1 MSAPR
6 VDRSLQ
12 GIGLCTLGYA
22 FLALQDA
29 SIKWLVADYSVV
41 SILFWRSLVVVVACL
56 LAGRLRLI
64 QRAWRSPSRRLLV
77 VRGLL
82 SLVAWLLYYTA
93 ARDLTLA
100 EMTTLYFSA
109 PIMVTVLAV
118 VILKERASGWQWFTL
133 IIGFVGVII
142 ACRPSNMSEPLP
154 IVLTL
159 LAAMCWAFTYIQLR
173 QVDDQTSVLEQMLI
187 TNGVFVICMMLALPW
202 TYTPSPTP
210 AWLGMLGA
218 GLVGGIGQ
226 FLLFASFQRATA
238 ILLAPFE
245 YTGLVWAFL
254 LSNLVWGT
262 LMDESLMIG
271 AGLIAVSGT
280 LAMIVG
286 RHSPQDIV
294 GAECSVTQP
303 LYPAT
308 TDREVVGGAEG
319 FGVQASLDP
328 ESVERRGQQS

>member
-1 MSAPR
+1 MSSLT

-29 SIKWLVADYSVV
+29 VIKWLVADYSVV
-41 SILFWRSLVVVVACL
+41 TILFWRAAVVVVAVV
-56 LAGRLRLI
+56 LAGRMRLVR
-64 QRAWRSPSRRLLV
+64 QAWHSPSRRLLV

-82 SLVAWLLYYTA
+82 SIVAWVLYYTA

-109 PIMVTVLAV
+109 PIMVTVLAA
-118 VILKERASGWQWFTL
+118 VILKERASRWQWFSL

-142 ACRPSNMSEPLP
+142 ACRPDNMTEPLP

-159 LAAMCWAFTYIQLR
+159 LAAVCWAFTYIQLR

-187 TNGVFVICMMLALPW
+187 TNVVFVICMAVALPW
-202 TYTPSPTP
+202 MYTPAPTP

-226 FLLFASFQRATA
+226 FLLFASFRRATA
-238 ILLAPFE
+238 TLLAPFE
-245 YTGLVWAFL
+245 YTGLIWAFA
-254 LSNLVWGT
+254 LSSLVWDT
-262 LMDESLMIG
+262 LMDTSLMIG

-280 LAMIVG
+280 LAMIFG
-286 RHSPQDIV
+286 RHASQDVV
-294 GAECSVTQP
+294 GAECSVSQP
-303 LYPAT
+303 LYPTSA
-308 TDREVVGGAEG
+308 DVQSVGGAEG
-319 FGVQASLDP
+319 LGVQTPLEP
-328 ESVERRGQQS
+328 ESIEHRR

>member
-1 MSAPR
+1 MGASR

-29 SIKWLVADYSVV
+29 AIKWLVADYSVV

-56 LAGRLRLI
+56 LVGRSQLVR
-64 QRAWRSPSRRLLV
+64 RAWRSPSRRLLV

-82 SLVAWLLYYTA
+82 SIVAWLLYYTA

-109 PIMVTVLAV
+109 PIMVTVLAA
-118 VILKERASGWQWFTL
+118 VILKERASGWQWFSL

-142 ACRPSNMSEPLP
+142 ACRPADITDPLP

-173 QVDDQTSVLEQMLI
+173 QVDEQTSVLEQMLI
-187 TNGVFVICMMLALPW
+187 TNVVFVLCMMVALPW
-202 TYTPSPTP
+202 THTPAPTP
-210 AWLGMLGA
+210 AWLGMLAA

-238 ILLAPFE
+238 TLLAPFE
-245 YTGLVWAFL
+245 YTGLIWAFA
-254 LSNLVWGT
+254 LSSLVWGT
-262 LMDESLMIG
+262 LMDASLIIG

-280 LAMIVG
+280 LAMIFG
-286 RHSPQDIV
+286 RHAEQDVV
-294 GAECSVTQP
+294 GAECSVSQP
-303 LYPAT
+303 LYPPQG
-308 TDREVVGGAEG
+308 DEGGVA
-319 FGVQASLDP
+319 ADA
-328 ESVERRGQQS
+328 VEPRSRG

>member
-1 MSAPR
+1 MTVSR

-29 SIKWLVADYSVV
+29 AIKWLVADYSVV

-56 LAGRLRLI
+56 LVGRRQLVR
-64 QRAWRSPSRRLLV
+64 RAWRSPSRRLLV

-82 SLVAWLLYYTA
+82 SIVAWLLYYTA

-109 PIMVTVLAV
+109 PIMVTALAA
-118 VILKERASGWQWFTL
+118 VILKERASGWQWFSL

-142 ACRPSNMSEPLP
+142 ACRPSDITNPLP

-173 QVDDQTSVLEQMLI
+173 QVDEQTSVLEQMLI
-187 TNGVFVICMMLALPW
+187 TNVVFVLCMLLALPW
-202 TYTPSPTP
+202 THTPAPTP
-210 AWLGMLGA
+210 AWLGMLAA

-238 ILLAPFE
+238 TLLAPFE
-245 YTGLVWAFL
+245 YTGLIWAFA
-254 LSNLVWGT
+254 LSSLVWGT
-262 LMDESLMIG
+262 LMDTSLIIG

-280 LAMIVG
+280 LAMIFG
-286 RHSPQDIV
+286 RHAEQDVV
-294 GAECSVTQP
+294 GAECSVSQP
-303 LYPAT
+303 LYPPQG
-308 TDREVVGGAEG
+308 DGGGVEAE
-319 FGVQASLDP
+319 A
-328 ESVERRGQQS
+328 VEPRSRG

>member
-1 MSAPR
+1 MSTSQV

-12 GIGLCTLGYA
+12 GIGLCTLGYM
-22 FLALQDA
+22 FLTLQDA
-29 SIKWLVADYSVV
+29 VIKWLVTDYSVV
-41 SILFWRSLVVVVACL
+41 TILFWRSLVVVVACL
-56 LAGRLRLI
+56 LAGRLRLV

-82 SLVAWLLYYTA
+82 SIVAWLLYYTA
-93 ARDLTLA
+93 ARDLSLA

-109 PIMVTVLAV
+109 PIMVTVLAA
-118 VILKERASGWQWFTL
+118 VILKERASGWQWFSL
-133 IIGFVGVII
+133 ILGFVGVII
-142 ACRPSNMSEPLP
+142 ACRPSNIADPWP

-187 TNGVFVICMMLALPW
+187 TNVVFVLCMTVALPW
-202 TYTPSPTP
+202 TFTPAPTP
-210 AWLGMLGA
+210 AWLGMLVA

-238 ILLAPFE
+238 TLLAPFE
-245 YTGLVWAFL
+245 YTGLIWAFL
-254 LSNLVWGT
+254 LSSLIWGT
-262 LMDESLMIG
+262 LMDVSLMIG

-280 LAMIVG
+280 LAMIFG
-286 RHSPQDIV
+286 RHPSQDVV

-303 LYPAT
+303 LYPAA
-308 TDREVVGGAEG
+308 TDVEAVGGAEG
-319 FGVQASLDP
+319 FGVETPLDP
-328 ESVERRGQQS
+328 ESVEHRR

>member
-1 MSAPR
+1 MSSPR

-22 FLALQDA
+22 FLTLQDA
-29 SIKWLVADYSVV
+29 AIKWLVADYSVV
-41 SILFWRSLVVVVACL
+41 TILFWRALVVVAVV
-56 LAGRLRLI
+56 LAVGRMRLVL
-64 QRAWRSPSRRLLV
+64 RAWHSPSRRLLV

-82 SLVAWLLYYTA
+82 SIVAWLLYYTA

-109 PIMVTVLAV
+109 PIMVTVLAT
-118 VILKERASGWQWFTL
+118 VILKERASAWQWFSL
-133 IIGFVGVII
+133 IIGFAGVII
-142 ACRPSNMSEPLP
+142 ACRPDNMSEPVP
-154 IVLTL
+154 VVLTL

-187 TNGVFVICMMLALPW
+187 TNVVFVLCMVVALPW
-202 TYTPSPTP
+202 TYTPAPTS
-210 AWLGMLGA
+210 AWLGMVGA

-226 FLLFASFQRATA
+226 FLLFASFRRATA
-238 ILLAPFE
+238 TLLAPFE
-245 YTGLVWAFL
+245 YTGLIWAFA
-254 LSNLVWGT
+254 LSSLIWGT
-262 LMDESLMIG
+262 LMDVSLMIG

-280 LAMIVG
+280 LAMIFG
-286 RHSPQDIV
+286 RHPSQDVV

-308 TDREVVGGAEG
+308 TDMEAVGGAEG
-319 FGVQASLDP
+319 LGVEAPLEP
-328 ESVERRGQQS
+328 ESVEHRR

>member
-1 MSAPR
+1 MMNKPL

-22 FLALQDA
+22 FLSLQDA
-29 SIKWLVADYSVV
+29 GIKWLVDDYSVFT
-41 SILFWRSLVVVVACL
+41 ILFWRAVVVTVACL
-56 LAGRLRLI
+56 LVGRLQLV

-82 SLVAWLLYYTA
+82 SIAAWLMYYTA

-109 PIMVTVLAV
+109 PIMVTVLAT
-118 VILKERASGWQWFTL
+118 VILKERVTGWQWFTL
-133 IIGFVGVII
+133 FIGFVGVVI
-142 ACRPSNMSEPLP
+142 ACRPNNMVDPLP

-187 TNGVFVICMMLALPW
+187 TNVVFVICMTVALPW
-202 TYTPSPTP
+202 TYTPTPIP
-210 AWLGMLGA
+210 AWSGMLGA
-218 GLVGGIGQ
+218 GVMGGIGQ

-238 ILLAPFE
+238 TVLAPFE
-245 YTGLVWAFL
+245 YTGLIWAFL
-254 LSNLVWGT
+254 LSSLIWGT
-262 LMDESLMIG
+262 LMDVSLMIG

-280 LAMIVG
+280 LAMIFG
-286 RHSPQDIV
+286 RHPSQDVV
-294 GAECSVTQP
+294 GSECSVSQP
-303 LYPAT
+303 LYPAAA
-308 TDREVVGGAEG
+308 DVEAVGGAEG
-319 FGVQASLDP
+319 PGVQAPLDP
-328 ESVERRGQQS
+328 EAVEHRR

>member
-1 MSAPR
+1 MTTPR

-29 SIKWLVADYSVV
+29 AIKWLVADYSVITV
-41 SILFWRSLVVVVACL
+41 LFWRGLVVVVACL
-56 LAGRLRLI
+56 LAGRSCLVR
-64 QRAWRSPSRRLLV
+64 RAWQSPSRRLLV

-82 SLVAWLLYYTA
+82 SIVAWLLYYTA

-109 PIMVTVLAV
+109 PIMVTVLAAL
-118 VILKERASGWQWFTL
+118 ILKERATGWQWFTL
-133 IIGFVGVII
+133 VIGFSGVVI
-142 ACRPSNMSEPLP
+142 ACRPSHMADPWP

-159 LAAMCWAFTYIQLR
+159 LAALCWAFTYIQLR
-173 QVDDQTSVLEQMLI
+173 QVDEQTSVLEQMLI
-187 TNGVFVICMMLALPW
+187 TNGVFVLCMALALPW
-202 TYTPSPTP
+202 THTPPSTP

-238 ILLAPFE
+238 TLLAPFE
-245 YTGLVWAFL
+245 YTGLIWAFL
-254 LSNLVWGT
+254 LSSLIWGT
-262 LMDESLMIG
+262 LMDVSLIIG
-271 AGLIAVSGT
+271 AGLIALSGT
-280 LAMIVG
+280 LAMVFG
-286 RHSPQDIV
+286 RHASQDVV

-303 LYPAT
+303 LYPAA
-308 TDREVVGGAEG
+308 TDMQAVGGAEG
-319 FGVQASLDP
+319 LGVQAPLEP
-328 ESVERRGQQS
+328 ESVEHRR

>member
-1 MSAPR
+1 MNAPR
-6 VDRSLQ
+6 IVDRSLQ

-29 SIKWLVADYSVV
+29 GIKWLVADYSVV

-56 LAGRLRLI
+56 LAGRLRLV

-82 SLVAWLLYYTA
+82 SIVAWLLYYTA

-109 PIMVTVLAV
+109 PIMVTVLAA
-118 VILKERASGWQWFTL
+118 VILKERASGWQWFSL
-133 IIGFVGVII
+133 VIGFIGVII
-142 ACRPSNMSEPLP
+142 ACRPSNMADPLP

-187 TNGVFVICMMLALPW
+187 TNVVFVICMTVALPW
-202 TYTPSPTP
+202 THTPAPTP

-238 ILLAPFE
+238 TVLAPFE
-245 YTGLVWAFL
+245 YTGLIWAFL
-254 LSNLVWGT
+254 LSSLIWGT
-262 LMDESLMIG
+262 LMDVSLMIG

-280 LAMIVG
+280 LAMIFG
-286 RHSPQDIV
+286 RHPSQDVV

-308 TDREVVGGAEG
+308 TDVQAVGGAESV
-319 FGVQASLDP
+319 GVQAPLEP
-328 ESVERRGQQS
+328 ESVEHRR

>member
-1 MSAPR
+1 MNHTPR

-29 SIKWLVADYSVV
+29 AIKWLVADYSVITV
-41 SILFWRSLVVVVACL
+41 LFWRGLVVVAACL
-56 LAGRLRLI
+56 LAGRLRLVR
-64 QRAWRSPSRRLLV
+64 RAWRSPSRRLLV

-82 SLVAWLLYYTA
+82 SIVAWLLYYTA

-109 PIMVTVLAV
+109 PIMVTVLAAL
-118 VILKERASGWQWFTL
+118 ILKERATGWQWFTL
-133 IIGFVGVII
+133 IIGFVGVMI
-142 ACRPSNMSEPLP
+142 ACRPSNMTDPWP

-159 LAAMCWAFTYIQLR
+159 LAALCWAFTYIQLR
-173 QVDDQTSVLEQMLI
+173 QVDEQTSVLEQMLI
-187 TNGVFVICMMLALPW
+187 TNVVFVICMAVALPW
-202 TYTPSPTP
+202 THTPPSTP

-238 ILLAPFE
+238 TLLAPFE
-245 YTGLVWAFL
+245 YTGLIWAFL
-254 LSNLVWGT
+254 LSSLIWGT
-262 LMDESLMIG
+262 LMDVSLIIG
-271 AGLIAVSGT
+271 AGLIALSGT
-280 LAMIVG
+280 LAMVFG
-286 RHSPQDIV
+286 RHASQDVV

-303 LYPAT
+303 LYPAAA
-308 TDREVVGGAEG
+308 DMQPVGGTEG
-319 FGVQASLDP
+319 LGVEAPLEP
-328 ESVERRGQQS
+328 ESVEHRR

>member
-1 MSAPR
+1 MNSSK

-22 FLALQDA
+22 FLSLQDA
-29 SIKWLVADYSVV
+29 VIKWLVADYSVV
-41 SILFWRSLVVVVACL
+41 TILFWRAAVVVVAVL
-56 LAGRLRLI
+56 LAGRSRVI
-64 QRAWRSPSRRLLV
+64 QRAWHSPSRRLLV

-82 SLVAWLLYYTA
+82 SIVAWVLYYTA

-109 PIMVTVLAV
+109 PIMVTVLAA
-118 VILKERASGWQWFTL
+118 VILKERASGWQWFSL
-133 IIGFVGVII
+133 IVGFVGVVI
-142 ACRPSNMSEPLP
+142 ACRPDHMTDPLP

-187 TNGVFVICMMLALPW
+187 TNVVFVICMAVALPW

-226 FLLFASFQRATA
+226 FLLFASFRRATA
-238 ILLAPFE
+238 TLLAPFE
-245 YTGLVWAFL
+245 YTGLIWAFA
-254 LSNLVWGT
+254 LSSLVWGT
-262 LMDESLMIG
+262 LMDMSLMVG

-280 LAMIVG
+280 LAMIFG
-286 RHSPQDIV
+286 RHASQDVV

-308 TDREVVGGAEG
+308 ADMQSVGSAESL
-319 FGVQASLDP
+319 GVQAPLEP
-328 ESVERRGQQS
+328 ETVEHRR

>member
-1 MSAPR
+1 MMNKTQ

-22 FLALQDA
+22 FLSLQDA
-29 SIKWLVADYSVV
+29 GIKWLVADYSVFT
-41 SILFWRSLVVVVACL
+41 ILFWRALVVVFAVL
-56 LAGRLRLI
+56 LAGRLPLVR
-64 QRAWRSPSRRLLV
+64 RAWRSPSRRLLV

-82 SLVAWLLYYTA
+82 SIAAWLLYYTA

-109 PIMVTVLAV
+109 PIMVTVLAT
-118 VILKERASGWQWFTL
+118 VILKEQVSGWQWLAL
-133 IIGFVGVII
+133 IIGFIGVVI
-142 ACRPSNMSEPLP
+142 ACRPSNMADPVP

-187 TNGVFVICMMLALPW
+187 TNVVFVVCMAVALPW
-202 TYTPSPTP
+202 THTPTPTP

-218 GLVGGIGQ
+218 GLMGGIGQ

-238 ILLAPFE
+238 TVLAPFE
-245 YTGLVWAFL
+245 YTGLIWAFL
-254 LSNLVWGT
+254 LSSLIWGT
-262 LMDESLMIG
+262 LMDVSLMIG

-280 LAMIVG
+280 LAMIFG
-286 RHSPQDIV
+286 RHASQDVV
-294 GAECSVTQP
+294 GAECSVSQS

-308 TDREVVGGAEG
+308 ADVQAVGGAEG
-319 FGVQASLDP
+319 LGVQAPLDP
-328 ESVERRGQQS
+328 EAVEHRR

>member
-1 MSAPR
+1 MNSSR

-29 SIKWLVADYSVV
+29 AIKWLVADYSVV
-41 SILFWRSLVVVVACL
+41 SILFWRGLVVVVACL
-56 LAGRLRLI
+56 LVGRLQLV

-82 SLVAWLLYYTA
+82 SIVAWLLYYTA

-109 PIMVTVLAV
+109 PIMVTVLAALM
-118 VILKERASGWQWFTL
+118 LKERANAWQWVSL
-133 IIGFVGVII
+133 IIGFVGVVI
-142 ACRPSNMSEPLP
+142 ACRPTQIQAPWP
-154 IVLTL
+154 VVLTL

-173 QVDDQTSVLEQMLI
+173 QVDEQTSVLEQMLI
-187 TNGVFVICMMLALPW
+187 TNGVFVVCMLVALPW
-202 TYTPSPTP
+202 THTPAPTP
-210 AWLGMLGA
+210 AWLGMLAA

-238 ILLAPFE
+238 TLLAPFE
-245 YTGLVWAFL
+245 YTGLIWAFA
-254 LSNLVWGT
+254 LSSLVWGT
-262 LMDESLMIG
+262 LLDGSLILG

-280 LAMIVG
+280 LAMIFG
-286 RHSPQDIV
+286 RHGPQEVV
-294 GAECSVTQP
+294 GAECSVSQP
-303 LYPAT
+303 LYPPVTQEQAEC
-308 TDREVVGGAEG
+308 DRQSIE
-319 FGVQASLDP
+319 
-328 ESVERRGQQS
+328 QQQ

>member
-1 MSAPR
+1 MNAPR
-6 VDRSLQ
+6 IVDRSLQ

-29 SIKWLVADYSVV
+29 GIKWLVADYSVV

-56 LAGRLRLI
+56 LVGRSRLV

-82 SLVAWLLYYTA
+82 SIVAWLLYYTA

-109 PIMVTVLAV
+109 PIMVTVLAA
-118 VILKERASGWQWFTL
+118 VILKERASGWQWFSL
-133 IIGFVGVII
+133 VLGFIGVII
-142 ACRPSNMSEPLP
+142 ACRPSNMADPLP

-187 TNGVFVICMMLALPW
+187 TNVVFVICMTLALPW
-202 TYTPSPTP
+202 THTPAPTP

-238 ILLAPFE
+238 TVLAPFE
-245 YTGLVWAFL
+245 YTGLIWAFL
-254 LSNLVWGT
+254 LSSLIWGT
-262 LMDESLMIG
+262 LMDVSLMIG

-280 LAMIVG
+280 LAMIFG
-286 RHSPQDIV
+286 RHPSQDVV

-308 TDREVVGGAEG
+308 TDVQAVGGAESV
-319 FGVQASLDP
+319 GVQAPLEP
-328 ESVERRGQQS
+328 ESVEHRR

>member
-1 MSAPR
+1 MSSPR

-22 FLALQDA
+22 FLTLQDA
-29 SIKWLVADYSVV
+29 AIKWLVADYSVV
-41 SILFWRSLVVVVACL
+41 TILFWRALVVVAVV
-56 LAGRLRLI
+56 LAVGRMRLVL
-64 QRAWRSPSRRLLV
+64 RAWHSPSRRLLV

-82 SLVAWLLYYTA
+82 SIVAWLLYYTA

-109 PIMVTVLAV
+109 PIMVTVLAT
-118 VILKERASGWQWFTL
+118 VILKERASAWQWFSL
-133 IIGFVGVII
+133 IIGFAGVII
-142 ACRPSNMSEPLP
+142 ACRPDNMSEPVP
-154 IVLTL
+154 VVLTL

-187 TNGVFVICMMLALPW
+187 TNVVFVLCMVVALPW
-202 TYTPSPTP
+202 TYTPAPTP
-210 AWLGMLGA
+210 AWLGMVGA

-226 FLLFASFQRATA
+226 FLLFASFRRATA
-238 ILLAPFE
+238 TLLAPFE
-245 YTGLVWAFL
+245 YTGLIWAFA
-254 LSNLVWGT
+254 LSSLIWGT
-262 LMDESLMIG
+262 LMDVSLMIG

-280 LAMIVG
+280 LAMIFG
-286 RHSPQDIV
+286 RHPSQDVV

-308 TDREVVGGAEG
+308 TDMEAVGGAEG
-319 FGVQASLDP
+319 PRVEAPLEP
-328 ESVERRGQQS
+328 ESVEHRR